1 MPSPFLTPA
10 TTPWRRYS
18 SPRKTCASWGDAK
31 VRDESEATTGRL
43 RTGLMHYQ
51 CADRILEIDAD
62 AGKIVLLKT
71 FPRTEDC
78 FNGTFRQA
86 TEVPSSLVLETM
98 ASAGALLLAI
108 RSQYRA
114 NALLLKVNWAAFPQP
129 VLAGA
134 SLTVRSSLTATQ
146 GDWTGTADAGQAVGM
161 GQTLAKG
168 FVGEKQVA
176 EADLLFLCVPM
187 AWLLGSRRDQTLTH
201 YLDLLGIADARPWE
215 RRGSLPS

>member
-1 MPSPFLTPA
+1 
-10 TTPWRRYS
+10 
-18 SPRKTCASWGDAK
+18 
-31 VRDESEATTGRL
+31 
-43 RTGLMHYQ
+43 MHYQ
-51 CADRILEIDAD
+51 CADRILEMDAD
-62 AGKIVLLKT
+62 VGKIVLLKT

-86 TEVPSSLVLETM
+86 NEVPSSLVLETM

-114 NALLLKVNWAAFPQP
+114 SALLLKVNRATFPQP

-134 SLTVRSSLTATQ
+134 MLTVRSSLTAAQ
-146 GDWTGTADAGQAVGM
+146 GNWTGTADAGQAVGM
-161 GQTLAKG
+161 AQSLTRG
-168 FVGEKQVA
+168 FVGEGQVA

-187 AWLLGSRRDQTLTH
+187 AWLLGSRMEQILTH

-215 RRGSLPS
+215 GRGSLPS